1 MTTKTTEQ
9 PWTVQKSLDNYFQ
22 FVEVYKYMYNE
33 RSVHLCLDTFFN
45 LHVLHFWCTG
55 YCFGLV

>member
-45 LHVLHFWCTG
+45 LHVLHF
-55 YCFGLV
+55 